1 MKTPLPCLALL
12 VLLAPAV
19 VSAES
24 PGRIDKM
31 RAFLTR
37 QATKNVT
44 DADTADRLKSR
55 IAHMSPAELEG
66 AWKQFGERDNRRAET
81 IEKRYRRAE
90 DPAYRASAVNNYQQ
104 RLQAARGNAGFQP
117 VIAWLPEGAS
127 LGVGAVVSP
136 DRRYVRITA
145 APFFSSVGPVRTFN
159 FGQPNFGGPA
169 FSPFGHRHG
178 VGAVVSPVH
187 RHVRI
192 PARRTFSTM
201 PAVQQYR
208 FGR

>member
-1 MKTPLPCLALL
+1 MKTPLFCLALL
-12 VLLAPAV
+12 VLLVPAV
-19 VSAES
+19 ASAQS
-24 PGRIDKM
+24 PGRVDKM

-37 QATKNVT
+37 QATKNAT
-44 DADTADRLKSR
+44 DPDAADRRKSR
-55 IAHMSPAELEG
+55 IAHMTPAELER
-66 AWKQFGERDNRRAET
+66 AWKQLGERDNRRAQT
-81 IEKRYRRAE
+81 IEKRYRRAQ
-90 DPAYRASAVNNYQQ
+90 DPAYRAAAVRSYQQ
-104 RLQAARGNAGFQP
+104 RLHAARGRAGLQP

-159 FGQPNFGGPA
+159 FGSPA
-169 FSPFGHRHG
+169 FGHGHG
-178 VGAVVSPVH
+178 LAYQPVIGW
-187 RHVRI
+187 R
-192 PARRTFSTM
+192 PQGTTFSTM